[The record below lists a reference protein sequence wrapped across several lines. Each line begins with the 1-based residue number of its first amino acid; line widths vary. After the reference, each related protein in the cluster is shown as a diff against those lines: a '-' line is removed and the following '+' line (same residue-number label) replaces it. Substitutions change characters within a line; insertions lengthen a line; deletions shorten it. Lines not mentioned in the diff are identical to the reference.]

1 MSSTDCE
8 LHAPRRLAHPHRRH
22 RRDRVERRAVD
33 EHELDVAGEA
43 AATEAP
49 AVADAIVRHAPFHG
63 SLQAGQRPGRQ
74 GIDTFG
80 DAALRLRQAGDVG
93 EDRLVADRRL
103 RGACPAGHGL
113 RQRRGDFA
121 LCLRALGRFRAA
133 GSEVLS
139 ALRAGMVGTPWGVAM
154 TSRSSPNELDRLPDP
169 RFQVGV
175 AVDALGLDDHPALH
189 RPAGDV
195 EHSDMGLLQ
204 RCFGLFGPDA
214 CDQRVLEDAD
224 EQLAVKQKTQP
235 AEHLL
240 LGDTGLTRQGVA
252 YAGCQGFA
260 EGHGRAPGSRSRS

>member
-1 MSSTDCE
+1 M
-8 LHAPRRLAHPHRRH
+8 
-22 RRDRVERRAVD
+22 
-33 EHELDVAGEA
+33 AGEA

-49 AVADAIVRHAPFHG
+49 AVADAIVRHAPLHG
-63 SLQAGQRPGRQ
+63 ALQAGQRPGRQ

-93 EDRLVADRRL
+93 EDRLVADRCL
-103 RGACPAGHGL
+103 RGACPAGHGF

-121 LCLRALGRFRAA
+121 LCRRALGRFSGRGLGSLVGLA
-133 GSEVLS
+133 GGHGGNPVGCGDDLS
-139 ALRAGMVGTPWGVAM
+139 IQR
-154 TSRSSPNELDRLPDP
+154 RNELDRLPDP

-204 RCFGLFGPDA
+204 RCFGLFGSDA

-224 EQLAVKQKTQP
+224 EQLAVEQETQP

-240 LGDTGLTRQGVA
+240 LGDAGLTCQGVA
-252 YAGCQGFA
+252 RAGCQGFA